1 MIQILVYNCVK
12 LGDFQIY
19 LYVFINFKNVLKQ
32 LVFKC
37 GNPAFVRL
45 IPSGC
50 MANCVGTA
58 YRWSQITM

>member
-1 MIQILVYNCVK
+1 MIQILVYNYVK

-19 LYVFINFKNVLKQ
+19 LYVFIKNVLKQ

-37 GNPAFVRL
+37 VNPAFIRL

>member
-1 MIQILVYNCVK
+1 MIQIRVYNHVK

-19 LYVFINFKNVLKQ
+19 LYVFIKNVLQ
-32 LVFKC
+32 LVFTC
-37 GNPAFVRL
+37 ENPAFVRL

>member
-1 MIQILVYNCVK
+1 MIQILVYNYVK

-19 LYVFINFKNVLKQ
+19 LYVFIKNVLQ

-37 GNPAFVRL
+37 ENPAFVRL
-45 IPSGC
+45 IQSGC
-50 MANCVGTA
+50 MANCGGTA

>member
-1 MIQILVYNCVK
+1 MIQILVYNHVK

-19 LYVFINFKNVLKQ
+19 LYVFIKNVLQ

-37 GNPAFVRL
+37 ENPAFVRL

-50 MANCVGTA
+50 MANYVGTA